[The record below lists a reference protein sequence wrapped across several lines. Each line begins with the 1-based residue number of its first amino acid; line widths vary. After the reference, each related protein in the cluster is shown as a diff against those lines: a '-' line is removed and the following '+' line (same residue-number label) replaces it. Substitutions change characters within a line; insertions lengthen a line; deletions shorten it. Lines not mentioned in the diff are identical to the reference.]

1 MMLEGGTGMSQPSP
15 EEIGRKIMDNIGQVL
30 IGKAEAAELCLVAL
44 GCGGHLLIED
54 VPGVGKTM
62 LARSLACSLGLSF
75 SRIQC
80 TPDLLPS
87 DITGVSVFNPQ
98 EGTFLFRSG
107 PVMAN
112 IVLVD
117 EVNRATPRTQS
128 GLLEVMEERQVTV
141 DGKTYN
147 LPDPFMV
154 IATNNPIEFEGT
166 FPLPEAQLDRFLL
179 RINMG
184 YPSPDQEREILG
196 RLEKEHPIKK
206 LPQIVS
212 AEEIT
217 SFINA
222 GSTVFVED
230 SLRAYIVDLVARTRN
245 HPQVELGASPRG
257 SIALFQAA
265 RVLAILRGRSYVL
278 PEDIKYLAPFILSH
292 RLILTTEAF
301 ARGEQSSKVLN
312 EILHSTPVP
321 TEGILNA

>member
-1 MMLEGGTGMSQPSP
+1 MSQPSP

-166 FPLPEAQLDRFLL
+166 FPLPAQLDWFLPALTWVIPARPRARSWADWKRSIRSKNYKLSQRKRLPPLLTLAVQCLL
-179 RINMG
+179 RI
-184 YPSPDQEREILG
+184 
-196 RLEKEHPIKK
+196 
-206 LPQIVS
+206 VS
-212 AEEIT
+212 A
-217 SFINA
+217 
-222 GSTVFVED
+222 
-230 SLRAYIVDLVARTRN
+230 
-245 HPQVELGASPRG
+245 
-257 SIALFQAA
+257 
-265 RVLAILRGRSYVL
+265 
-278 PEDIKYLAPFILSH
+278 
-292 RLILTTEAF
+292 LIL
-301 ARGEQSSKVLN
+301 
-312 EILHSTPVP
+312 
-321 TEGILNA
+321 